1 MQKSYANLARSGGK
15 TSMLNPSLLNDFD
28 QQAPVLHGLPGEA
41 YTNDEFLRLEFK
53 TLFSSHW
60 IFAGFVH
67 DLAKAGDV
75 RPVEIAGLP
84 LFLLHDADDKIVAF
98 HNVCRHRNLKLV
110 DAPANCGKLI
120 RCPYHSWSYDLC
132 GALKNAPY
140 FGGAMRELPADF
152 SYDENGLVPVHCEV
166 WHDWIFVNLAGS
178 PMPFADF
185 VAPIRKMLGSND
197 VEDYVPVANLEFG
210 EVACNW
216 KLLMEN
222 FIEPYHVQFVHNKT
236 TEQPLEDHYT
246 LVEDHCIGSAVEL
259 SPERQAKAD
268 LTALG
273 VTSHYLT
280 LFPSFILGTYQP
292 DQLGVYLHQPVDA
305 GHTIQRRV
313 IYTHRD
319 ANYSDAQ
326 IQQLQDLWHN
336 VHLEDHAM
344 CLRMQQGRLSPLA
357 SNGGLLSPCWEN
369 SVRKFQELI
378 ADAVR
383 PALIE

>member
-1 MQKSYANLARSGGK
+1 
-15 TSMLNPSLLNDFD
+15 MLSQSLLNDFD
-28 QQAPVLHGLPGEA
+28 RQATVLHGLPSAA
-41 YTNDEFLRLEFK
+41 YTSDEFLRLEFQ

-60 IFAGFVH
+60 VFVGFAH
-67 DLAKAGDV
+67 DLVKVGDV
-75 RPVEIAGLP
+75 RPIEVAGLP
-84 LFLLHDADDKIVAF
+84 LFLLRNSGDDIVAF

-120 RCPYHSWSYDLC
+120 RCPYHSWSYALC

-140 FGGAMRELPADF
+140 FGGEIRELPPDF
-152 SYDENGLVPVHCEV
+152 SYDDHGLIPVHCDV
-166 WHDWIFVNLAGS
+166 WHDWIFVNLAAE
-178 PMPFADF
+178 PMPFEDF
-185 VAPIRKMLGSND
+185 VAPIKNMLGHNNAA
-197 VEDYVPVANLEFG
+197 DYVPVATIDFG
-210 EVACNW
+210 EIACNW

-222 FIEPYHVQFVHNKT
+222 FIEPYHVQFVHKT
-236 TEQPLEDHYT
+236 TTAQPLEDHYT
-246 LVEDHCIGSAVEL
+246 LIEDHCIGSAVEL
-259 SPERQAKAD
+259 SPEQQAQAD

-280 LFPSFILGTYQP
+280 LFPIFILGTYQP
-292 DQLGVYLHQPVDA
+292 DQMGVYLHQPVDA
-305 GHTIQRRV
+305 GHTRQRRV

-326 IQQLQDLWHN
+326 IQQLKDLWHR

-344 CLRMQQGRLSPLA
+344 CQRMQQGRHSPLA
-357 SNGGLLSPCWEN
+357 SDGGLLSPHWEN

-383 PALIE
+383 PALTE

>member
-1 MQKSYANLARSGGK
+1 
-15 TSMLNPSLLNDFD
+15 MLSPSLLNDFD
-28 QQAPVLHGLPGEA
+28 KQAAVLHGLPGEA
-41 YTNDEFLRLEFK
+41 YTSDEFLRLELK

-67 DLAKAGDV
+67 DLSKAGDV
-75 RPVEIAGLP
+75 RPIEIAGLP

-140 FGGAMRELPADF
+140 FGGAMRELPPGF
-152 SYDENGLVPVHCEV
+152 NYDENGLMPVHCEA
-166 WHDWIFVNLAGS
+166 WHDWIFVNLAQS
-178 PMPFADF
+178 PMQFEEF
-185 VAPIRKMLGSND
+185 VAPIKKMLGNND
-197 VEDYVPVANLEFG
+197 VEDYVPAANLEFG

-246 LVEDHCIGSAVEL
+246 LIEDHCIGSAVEL
-259 SPERQAKAD
+259 SPEQQAKAD

-292 DQLGVYLHQPVDA
+292 DQIGVYLHQPIDA

-326 IQQLQDLWHN
+326 IQQLQELWHK

-357 SNGGLLSPCWEN
+357 SDGGLLSPRWEN

-378 ADAVR
+378 AAAVR
-383 PALIE
+383 PALTE